1 MATPVKK
8 KATARQLEVMVDF
21 MENHLEF
28 AKGRLKGVDNES
40 LWNEL
45 RKKLNRYDGPTKKV
59 VGWKKVCIYGQQIE
73 SYH

>member
-21 MENHLEF
+21 MESHLEF
-28 AKGRLKGVDNES
+28 ARGQLKGVDNEAV
-40 LWNEL
+40 WIEL

-59 VGWKKVCIYGQQIE
+59 TGWKKVPRYLLTHCI
-73 SYH
+73 